1 VKGGLV
7 AFLLELMVWQPG
19 DELLP
24 VEEYLRRPE
33 LHPAEWPY
41 PEEAIFL
48 LEVDGT
54 RYLADVWSFGEVR
67 ELVPQLRAAA
77 ERLRQGRTALVR
89 SGVLDDVG
97 GAYLVFEPA
106 GDQARLSLFTMV
118 DPDWEFVFPVDRSG
132 ATNEDLY
139 RYIQE
144 HRDLLLAAPRA
155 SFDPYLLPVP
165 TQPLIE
171 ALERAASA
179 GQRLGEL
186 TGWSSLD

>member
-1 VKGGLV
+1 V
-7 AFLLELMVWQPG
+7 AFSLELMEWLPG

-33 LHPAEWPY
+33 LHPTEWPY
-41 PEEAIFL
+41 PEEGIFL
-48 LEVDGT
+48 LEVDGA
-54 RYLADVWSFGEVR
+54 RYLADDWSFGEVR

-77 ERLRQGRTALVR
+77 ERLRQGRTAIVR
-89 SGVLDDVG
+89 SGVRDDVG

-106 GDQARLSLFTMV
+106 RDQTRLSLFTMV
-118 DPDWEFVFPVDRSG
+118 DPDWEFAFPVDHTG

-139 RYIQE
+139 RYFQD
-144 HRDLLLAAPRA
+144 HRDRLLAAPRA
-155 SFDPYLLPVP
+155 DFDPYLLPVP
-165 TQPLIE
+165 TKPLIE